1 MANEKWEM
9 RNGKF
14 EILNLYG
21 LPIVRAKRDKHTAKQ
36 IVRAKRDKKFEIIMI
51 TSSKRVMHMAHALF
65 NHFQDLEAVSV
76 SGKHSWGDAL
86 TEAWRIL
93 RVRQALGKGVYY
105 LTYFKGIEIQCRRG
119 TLCPD
124 YIPLSAAPKGNRDQE
139 FSGSPTSASVAH
151 SEGRAPGSPTS
162 ANGVHSEGRAETPV
176 ASMSAKRSVSATRLS
191 NATWG
196 VINYYDLDRQGWRSF
211 KIAAL
216 QRVKRITVD
225 IRYETCHVDTEPIY
239 D

>member
-1 MANEKWEM
+1 
-9 RNGKF
+9 
-14 EILNLYG
+14 
-21 LPIVRAKRDKHTAKQ
+21 
-36 IVRAKRDKKFEIIMI
+36 MI

-86 TEAWRIL
+86 TEAWRVL
-93 RVRQALGKGVYY
+93 RVREALGKGVYY

-119 TLCPD
+119 TLCPK
-124 YIPLSAAPKGNRDQE
+124 YIPSDQAPMGQREKEIEEGLTKGSWD
-139 FSGSPTSASVAH
+139 
-151 SEGRAPGSPTS
+151 
-162 ANGVHSEGRAETPV
+162 
-176 ASMSAKRSVSATRLS
+176 
-191 NATWG
+191 

-216 QRVKRITVD
+216 QRAKRITVET
-225 IRYETCHVDTEPIY
+225 RYETCHVDTEPIY

>member
-1 MANEKWEM
+1 
-9 RNGKF
+9 
-14 EILNLYG
+14 
-21 LPIVRAKRDKHTAKQ
+21 
-36 IVRAKRDKKFEIIMI
+36 
-51 TSSKRVMHMAHALF
+51 MAHALF

-93 RVRQALGKGVYY
+93 RVREALGKGVYY

-151 SEGRAPGSPTS
+151 SEGRA
-162 ANGVHSEGRAETPV
+162 ETPV

-196 VINYYDLDRQGWRSF
+196 VINYYDLDKQGWRSF

-216 QRVKRITVD
+216 QRAKRITVD
-225 IRYETCHVDTEPIY
+225 IRYETCHVDAEPIY

>member
-1 MANEKWEM
+1 
-9 RNGKF
+9 
-14 EILNLYG
+14 
-21 LPIVRAKRDKHTAKQ
+21 
-36 IVRAKRDKKFEIIMI
+36 
-51 TSSKRVMHMAHALF
+51 MHMAHALF

-119 TLCPD
+119 TLCPK
-124 YIPLSAAPKGNRDQE
+124 YIPSDQAPKGAFGKELASDAAN
-139 FSGSPTSASVAH
+139 GIKASPASALPT
-151 SEGRAPGSPTS
+151 GRASL
-162 ANGVHSEGRAETPV
+162 APV
-176 ASMSAKRSVSATRLS
+176 GDPESLRKI
-191 NATWG
+191 NWG
-196 VINYYDLDRQGWRSF
+196 VINYYDLDKKGWRSF

-216 QRVKRITVD
+216 QRAKRITVD
-225 IRYETCHVDTEPIY
+225 IRYITCDVDTESIY